1 MIDLLKRKKL
11 NGEDSDEEVKPEG
24 ENNEK
29 KPLSSEERAKKE
41 LKELERYRDLEGMTL
56 SKLNLGLW
64 WVQNR
69 LLIFKIVK
77 IILIVISVITWSLF
91 IFTFGEYLLFGM
103 NKDNKMISDIAN
115 GPSISHDIFAMV
127 SAQDL
132 RVQTVKKFNTLSG
145 RYDFLAEV
153 DNPNQK
159 FAAYFEYYFSVDG
172 KDYGRRTG
180 FILPQE
186 TKYFFALGQEISS
199 APSSVE
205 FRMDNFTWQRIDSR
219 RYPDWEN
226 FKNDRL
232 QITTANVNFT
242 PARSTVLSEKLDLN
256 ELKFDLSNNSIFNYW
271 EVNLKILLHSHGDI
285 VGVNEYKATSLMS
298 GETRTIVIS
307 WPGHFGS
314 IDDIT
319 IIPEIDITDKK
330 NYINYDEGVGEVK

>member
-11 NGEDSDEEVKPEG
+11 NEDDSNYEIEEI

-29 KPLSSEERAKKE
+29 KPLSSEERAKNE
-41 LKELERYRDLEGMTL
+41 LKKLERYRDLEGMTL

-69 LLIFKIVK
+69 LLIFKIIK
-77 IILIVISVITWSLF
+77 IILIIISAITWSLF
-91 IFTFGEYLLFGM
+91 IFIFGEYLLFGM
-103 NKDNKMISDIAN
+103 NQDNKMIFEITN
-115 GPSISHDIFAMV
+115 GPSVSPDIYAMV

-132 RVQTVKKFNTLSG
+132 RVKNVKKFNTLSG
-145 RYDFLAEV
+145 SYDFLAEI

-159 FAAYFEYYFSVDG
+159 FATYFDYYFSVDG
-172 KDYGRRTG
+172 KEYGRRRG
-180 FILPQE
+180 FIFPQE
-186 TKYFFALGQEISS
+186 TKYFFALSQEISP

-219 RYPDWEN
+219 KYPDWET
-226 FKNDRL
+226 FKNERL
-232 QITTANVNFT
+232 RVNTANIKFT

-256 ELKFDLSNNSIFNYW
+256 ELKFDLINNSIFNYW

-285 VGVNEYKATSLMS
+285 AGVNEYKVTNLKF

-307 WPGHFGS
+307 WPGHFGN
-314 IDDIT
+314 IEDVT
-319 IIPEIDITDKK
+319 IIPEIDIIDKK
-330 NYINYDEGVGEVK
+330 NYLNYDEGVGEVK